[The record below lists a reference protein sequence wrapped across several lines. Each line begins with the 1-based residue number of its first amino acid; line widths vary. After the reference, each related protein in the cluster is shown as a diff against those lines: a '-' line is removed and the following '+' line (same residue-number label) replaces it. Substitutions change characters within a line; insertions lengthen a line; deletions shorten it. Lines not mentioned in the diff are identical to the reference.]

1 MHILGMGLPTTAA
14 YIITATTIAPSLLKL
29 GLPPLCAH
37 LFLFYFA
44 SLSCITPPVAIASY
58 AGAALADANPSKV
71 GWEAVRLGIVAF
83 LIPYSF
89 CLTPGVIMLDFSSF
103 ATGITGVLSALLTL
117 LAALPIAW
125 LMQGYTYRGVGI
137 LWRLLFA
144 VCAVMLIIPDLII
157 EIPAA
162 VIVLGIYYLRKR
174 DYVKGRSIPA

>member
-1 MHILGMGLPTTAA
+1 MSI
-14 YIITATTIAPSLLKL
+14 
-29 GLPPLCAH
+29 
-37 LFLFYFA
+37 
-44 SLSCITPPVAIASY
+44 
-58 AGAALADANPSKV
+58 
-71 GWEAVRLGIVAF
+71 
-83 LIPYSF
+83 
-89 CLTPGVIMLDFSSF
+89 TPGVIMLDFSSF

-125 LMQGYTYRGVGI
+125 LMQGYTYRRVGI

-162 VIVLGIYYLRKR
+162 VIVLGIYYLHKR